1 LPTPHGRGKGI
12 IHRCEL
18 KEDKEYKGEK
28 EDKEDKGR
36 DLEPVLL
43 ISFSV
48 SVSRQW
54 SEPLSSAVF

>member
-1 LPTPHGRGKGI
+1 LPTPHDRGKGI

-18 KEDKEYKGEK
+18 K

-48 SVSRQW
+48 SRQ
-54 SEPLSSAVF
+54 